1 MYQKSKE
8 EARSDKKEQTQKPVG
23 HLSPHPAYLRQ
34 EAPQVP
40 AVHKDASAC
49 GITLIKTYQILAKE
63 KGFTCKI
70 TSCFPS
76 K

>member
-8 EARSDKKEQTQKPVG
+8 AACSDKKEQTQKPVG

-34 EAPQVP
+34 RLLRYP
-40 AVHKDASAC
+40 AVHKDASPC

-63 KGFTCKI
+63 
-70 TSCFPS
+70 
-76 K
+76 